1 MSTNNEF
8 AGQLKEMYQGEI
20 IGEVLFNL
28 MLKQFPE
35 PEQRLKSAVMLQ
47 LETETKARLRP
58 AMIALGV
65 DIYED
70 EPSRQGGVD
79 FAAALHGKDWQEAM
93 AVLRDGITPY
103 VNRYREV
110 ADAAPDA
117 YKDLARSMV
126 EHEESLYEF
135 VKAEAAGDGEA
146 ALRRIEKQL
155 KFSLR

>member
-1 MSTNNEF
+1 MNHEF
-8 AGQLKEMYQGEI
+8 ADQLKEMYQGEI

-35 PEQRLKSAVMLQ
+35 PEQQLKSAIMLQ

-58 AMIALGV
+58 AMISLGV
-65 DIYED
+65 DVYED
-70 EPSRQGGVD
+70 EPSRKGGVD
-79 FAAALHGKDWQEAM
+79 FAAALEGKSWQEAM

-103 VNRYREV
+103 VERYKEV
-110 ADAAPDA
+110 ADAAPNE
-117 YKDLARSMV
+117 YKELAHSMV

-135 VKAEAAGDGEA
+135 VKAEASGDGDA

-155 KFSLR
+155 HYPLR